1 MPNSGLRVASFVSVN
16 AMADDTILVTGF
28 GPYHEPAN
36 ASGELVRSLRSDL
49 PEELAHLE
57 SRIAFEV
64 IHCDQSSRQSEHE
77 SLETELQGLL
87 ECYKP
92 VLCIHTGQAPP
103 NNRITVE
110 KIATNSFMR
119 KTIDPARPVAYW
131 SNLPGTD
138 GLRSVLE
145 DRGVPATFSFYAGQH
160 LCNHILYSSRYFAE
174 TRNMPHRSG
183 FIHIPILPEQV
194 AGKHRKSP
202 FMTLEMTRR
211 ALSLVVSHVF
221 ETFRKEHRR
230 IDRKA

>member
-1 MPNSGLRVASFVSVN
+1 
-16 AMADDTILVTGF
+16 MADDTILVTGF
-28 GPYHEPAN
+28 GPYHEPTN

-49 PEELAHLE
+49 PPELVYLA
-57 SRIAFEV
+57 SRLAFKV
-64 IHCDQSSRQSEHE
+64 IHCDQSSRQSEYE

-87 ECYKP
+87 ERYTP

-119 KTIDPARPVAYW
+119 ETIDPERPVAYW

-138 GLRSVLE
+138 GLKSVLE
-145 DRGVPATFSFYAGQH
+145 DRGIPAAYSFYAGQH

-174 TRNMPHRSG
+174 TRALPHRSG

-194 AGKHRKSP
+194 TGQHHKSP
-202 FMTLEMTRR
+202 FMALQMTRR

-221 ETFRKEHRR
+221 DTFRNEHLR
-230 IDRKA
+230 IEEKA